1 MLVAGVLGAD
11 KTGGAQ
17 RFLMDRRPLNA
28 VEERLVGVPLPF
40 VGDFVRIELGPGEVI
55 RTSLR
60 DGKDQSSVLYPG
72 DARVD
77 WLRPTGRP

>member
-1 MLVAGVLGAD
+1 MLGAD
-11 KTGGAQ
+11 KKRGVQ
-17 RFLMDRRPLNA
+17 RMLLDRRPLNA
-28 VEERLVGVPLPF
+28 IEDRLIGDSLPF
-40 VGDFVRIELGPGEVI
+40 AGDFVRIELGPGEVI

-60 DGKDQSSVLYPG
+60 DGKDQSSVLYTG